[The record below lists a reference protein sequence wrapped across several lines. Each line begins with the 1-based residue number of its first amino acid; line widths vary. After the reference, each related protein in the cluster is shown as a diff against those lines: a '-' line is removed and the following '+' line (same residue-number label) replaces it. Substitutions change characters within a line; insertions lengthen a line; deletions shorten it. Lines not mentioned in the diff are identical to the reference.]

1 MRTETGAP
9 RSLSEI
15 ARLAFDIYRRHFNE
29 LFPIAVFAV
38 PGVLLSALLSSDVG
52 TSGADLALAWVYSLP
67 LLVSTWFVNAA
78 LVAAVGDI
86 VEGRAPDLAR
96 AYRRALGR
104 GHRLLGAA
112 LIEALALVGL
122 TVTLIGFPVALYF
135 AVRWAF
141 VQQRIVLRD
150 DAVFTAF
157 SESGRTTGGAWWRT
171 FGALLALAAV
181 SAAPVFVIGGAVRA
195 VSLVTGEALAAIMTA
210 AAQPFTAAAITLL
223 YLDLESRKESHE
235 RLA

>member
-38 PGVLLSALLSSDVG
+38 PGVLLSALLSLDVG

-67 LLVSTWFVNAA
+67 LLFSTWFVNAA

-112 LIEALALVGL
+112 LIEAVALVAL
-122 TVTLIGFPVALYF
+122 AATLIGFPVALYL

-150 DAVFTAF
+150 DAVIAAF

-223 YLDLESRKESHE
+223 YLDLESRKESHG